1 MPVALKLALAALLA
15 VATVLFVMN
24 LSQTEML
31 FPTHAVPRAGPLP
44 PGAETLEVETARW
57 GAAPWR
63 AHSSEQRVSKDPRTL
78 LLGFGGN
85 AWNGQDVATY
95 LHQVFPEAHVVA
107 FHYRGYAP
115 STGSPSAQALMDDA
129 PLIYDRAVDRVRP
142 ERVVAVGF
150 SIGSGVA
157 ANLSRHRKLD
167 GLILV
172 TPFNSLKSVAGD
184 LFPWLPVGP
193 FFQHELAAADDLKGS
208 ETPVAILAAERDEI
222 VLPPRTAALRREVP
236 NLVFDRT
243 FAGAGHNDIYHR
255 SDFEAGLREALQA
268 VVAGKK

>member
-1 MPVALKLALAALLA
+1 LAALLA
-15 VATVLFVMN
+15 VATVLVVMN
-24 LSQTEML
+24 FSQTEML

-44 PGAETLEVETARW
+44 AGAEPLELKAVGGDLLQGVHFPPSVNEK
-57 GAAPWR
+57 G
-63 AHSSEQRVSKDPRTL
+63 PRTL
-78 LLGFGGN
+78 ILGFGGN
-85 AWNGQDVATY
+85 AWNGQEVATY

-115 STGSPSAQALMDDA
+115 STGSPSARALMDDA
-129 PLIYDRAVDRVRP
+129 PLVYDLAVGHVRP
-142 ERVVAVGF
+142 ERTVAVGM

-157 ANLSRHRKLD
+157 ANLATHRKLD
-167 GLILV
+167 GLILI
-172 TPFNSLKSVAGD
+172 TPFDSLRRVASD

-208 ETPVAILAAERDEI
+208 DTPIAILAAERDEI
-222 VLPPRTAALRREVP
+222 VLPGRTAALRREVP

-255 SDFEAGLREALQA
+255 SGFEAGLREALET
-268 VVAGKK
+268 VVAGKKRD